1 MSVTEESLK
10 VRMMAVT
17 AAEQAAALI
26 ASDPVRDQWDE
37 PSALDGM
44 TVGALAAH
52 LHRATGAVIA
62 YLDRSDPELRA
73 TDIPADQL
81 LTKSTYFHAA
91 VDSPIH
97 ERIKEVSA
105 EEAAVGHAELAAG
118 SRQLAA
124 DLATRLPTE
133 PEGRLIGA
141 LGDRKLTLDDFC
153 RTRMIETLM
162 HIDDLA
168 HSVGV
173 PTPDVDPDGTGE
185 VIDIVIGIARHLH
198 GDWAVI
204 HALARAERANP
215 DVFPVF

>member
-1 MSVTEESLK
+1 
-10 VRMMAVT
+10 MAVT
-17 AAEQAAALI
+17 AAEQAAELI
-26 ASDPVRDQWDE
+26 GTDAVRDRWDE

-62 YLDRSDPELRA
+62 YLDRSDPERRI
-73 TDIPADQL
+73 TDVAADDL

-91 VDSPIH
+91 VDSPVH

-105 EEAAVGHAELAAG
+105 TEAAAGHAELAAA
-118 SRQLAA
+118 SRQLAT
-124 DLATRLPTE
+124 DLAVRLPAE
-133 PEGRLIGA
+133 SEERLIGA
-141 LGDRKLTLDDFC
+141 LGGRVLTLDDFC

-168 HSVGV
+168 HSVGL
-173 PTPDVDPDGTGE
+173 PTPAVDPAGTAE
-185 VIDIVIGIARHLH
+185 VIEIIVDIARHLH

-204 HALARAERANP
+204 HALARAERAQP
-215 DVFPVF
+215 GVFPVF

>member
-1 MSVTEESLK
+1 M
-10 VRMMAVT
+10 VT
-17 AAEQAAALI
+17 AAEQAADLI
-26 ASDPVRDQWDE
+26 GTDEVRDQWDQ
-37 PSALDGM
+37 PSALEGM

-52 LHRATGAVIA
+52 LHRATGAVVA

-73 TDIPADQL
+73 SDLSADDL

-91 VDSPIH
+91 IDSPIH

-105 EEAAVGHAELAAG
+105 EEAAIGHEELAAG

-124 DLATRLPTE
+124 DLASRLPAE

-141 LGDRKLTLDDFC
+141 LGNRMLTLDDFC

-168 HSVGV
+168 HSVGLS
-173 PTPDVDPDGTGE
+173 TPDMDPDGTGE
-185 VIDIVIGIARHLH
+185 VIDIVVDIARHLH

-204 HALARAERANP
+204 HALARAERAKP